1 MNLSYVLGRDL
12 GKGTFGKVKVGTHTL
27 TGEKVA
33 IKVLEK
39 DKIIDVNDVD
49 RVAREIKI
57 LKIVRH
63 PVVVQLYEIVETQK
77 ELYLIMEYARGGE
90 LFEYIVNRKRVREK
104 EAAKFLL
111 QLISG
116 IEYLHKL
123 GICHRD
129 LKPENLLMDD
139 YNNIKIVDF
148 GLSNTYRPG

>member
-1 MNLSYVLGRDL
+1 MNDNSNMADVVVAADGTTTVGHYKLGRDL

-63 PVVVQLYEIVETQK
+63 PVVV
-77 ELYLIMEYARGGE
+77 
-90 LFEYIVNRKRVREK
+90 
-104 EAAKFLL
+104 
-111 QLISG
+111 
-116 IEYLHKL
+116 
-123 GICHRD
+123 
-129 LKPENLLMDD
+129 
-139 YNNIKIVDF
+139 
-148 GLSNTYRPG
+148 